1 MDEAYD
7 YFHIEHSDNILD
19 IYYELEDYRKKNL
32 MNIHNNSKFSSF
44 FNLIFDNT
52 DYNET
57 LEYIHDKTPEER
69 YTTESEYVDEFD
81 MT

>member
-1 MDEAYD
+1 MDEVYD
-7 YFHIEHSDNILD
+7 FFHIEQSDNILD
-19 IYYELEDYRKKNL
+19 IYYELEDYRKKNF

-57 LEYIHDKTPEER
+57 LEYIHEKPSEDR
-69 YTTESEYVDEFD
+69 YTTESEYIDDFD
-81 MT
+81 MI